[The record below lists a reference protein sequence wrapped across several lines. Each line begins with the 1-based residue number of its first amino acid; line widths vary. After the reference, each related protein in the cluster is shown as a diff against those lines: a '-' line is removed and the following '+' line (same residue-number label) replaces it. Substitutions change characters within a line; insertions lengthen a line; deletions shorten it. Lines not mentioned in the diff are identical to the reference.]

1 MRRADRLFQIIQI
14 LQRSRRV
21 TTAQDIAE
29 ELEVSARTIYRDIRD
44 LMMNR
49 VPIRGEAGSG
59 YILEQGYDLPPLMF
73 NEEEIDAIML
83 GVHWVHANGDPDIRR
98 ASRDVFRKIEAVI
111 PKERRDLLQSA
122 RHIVPEP
129 VDSTVITIS
138 MPQIREAIRKRLK
151 IRAEYV
157 SLSGDRSTRVLCP
170 LLVVFFQNIQLL
182 VAWCELRKDYRNF
195 RMDCFEQ
202 IETLTDTFSRQ
213 NFENLQAYLK
223 AQRESGMT

>member
-1 MRRADRLFQIIQI
+1 MNSDIHHAKSFQIIGERLDITPLLTAYCQEGVSRQEKPMRRADRLFQIIQI

-138 MPQIREAIRKRLK
+138 MP
-151 IRAEYV
+151 
-157 SLSGDRSTRVLCP
+157 
-170 LLVVFFQNIQLL
+170 
-182 VAWCELRKDYRNF
+182 
-195 RMDCFEQ
+195 
-202 IETLTDTFSRQ
+202 
-213 NFENLQAYLK
+213 
-223 AQRESGMT
+223 